1 LVQETQ
7 TELESLQRTLETAP
21 PAKRRHLQIQ
31 TAELQSELG
40 LFQARQQALHNM
52 LNFASG
58 ASGFDFPLC
67 KLQTLWAGDA
77 EEREQPVA
85 SRWIVPRD
93 NQEIGTG
100 LLHDFR

>member
-1 LVQETQ
+1 MIAWLACAG
-7 TELESLQRTLETAP
+7 LCNMPLP
-21 PAKRRHLQIQ
+21 PRPDL
-31 TAELQSELG
+31 
-40 LFQARQQALHNM
+40 
-52 LNFASG
+52 
-58 ASGFDFPLC
+58 FDFPLC